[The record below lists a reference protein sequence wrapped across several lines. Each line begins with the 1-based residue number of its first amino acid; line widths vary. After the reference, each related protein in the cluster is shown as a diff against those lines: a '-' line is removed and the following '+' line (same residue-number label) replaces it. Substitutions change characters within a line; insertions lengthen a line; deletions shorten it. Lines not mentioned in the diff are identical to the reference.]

1 LIAALARQLPNH
13 TQAAP
18 EGQAATSESPPATA
32 GSFATTFRE
41 NITALLTAMKDQKP
55 PPSLSEILAAIQDPE
70 ARKTVGQTLLTDPQ
84 VRAYAER
91 RARIIDYLK
100 QQERLSGIF
109 GPDLDPELAMW
120 MFMIMP

>member
-1 LIAALARQLPNH
+1 
-13 TQAAP
+13 
-18 EGQAATSESPPATA
+18 
-32 GSFATTFRE
+32 
-41 NITALLTAMKDQKP
+41 MKDQKP